1 MRIAV
6 NRYTLATATKVGL
19 LYACAS
25 FVLLFLVLPILIIVP
40 ISFSADQYLR
50 FPPSGFSLEW
60 YRRFF
65 HRPEWMASLWL
76 SVEVALMS
84 TAMTLAIGVPGAM
97 ALVRGRFPGKSLIYG
112 ILLSPMIVPTI
123 ITGVAIYLFFAK
135 LNLVGNPFAMALG
148 HTVLSLPL
156 MIIIVSATLQ
166 GFDERLEQAAY
177 NLGASRIQT
186 FWHVTLP
193 LIAPGVVSGTLFS
206 FLSSFDELII
216 PLLLAGSTTF
226 TLPVRIWNSVFMQ
239 VEPTIAAVSSFLI
252 ALAVIV
258 IIVSHL
264 VQRMRP

>member
-1 MRIAV
+1 MAIFD
-6 NRYTLATATKVGL
+6 RYAFDAWAKTAL
-19 LYACAS
+19 LYACAA
-25 FVLLFLVLPILIIVP
+25 FVLLFLILPILIIVP

-65 HRPEWMASLWL
+65 DRPEWIDSLWL

-97 ALVRGRFPGKSLIYG
+97 ALVRGRFPGKG
-112 ILLSPMIVPTI
+112 IVYALLLSPMVVPTI
-123 ITGVAIYLFFAK
+123 VTGVAIYLFFTK
-135 LNLVGNPFAMALG
+135 LDLVGSPVAMALG

-166 GFDERLEQAAY
+166 SFDERLEQAAY
-177 NLGASRIQT
+177 SLGAGPLQT
-186 FWHVTLP
+186 FRHVTLP
-193 LIAPGVVSGTLFS
+193 LIAPGVISGGLFS
-206 FLSSFDELII
+206 FLSSFDELIV

-239 VEPTIAAVSSFLI
+239 VEPTIAAVSSILI
-252 ALAVIV
+252 ALAIVVLVI
-258 IIVSHL
+258 SHF
-264 VQRMRP
+264 VQRLRR